1 MAPYRR
7 SHLRLGALAVAC
19 ACGGASAQLTPA
31 PIAPPAPDVPPA
43 PAVVLTPGMGA
54 APRESPSPSD
64 QPPRSIAPRPGTP
77 IAKGTV
83 SRLLPSADGKV
94 EGLLLSDGTQ
104 IRFPPHMTQEL
115 AATVRPGS
123 AVSIE
128 GYREAGGA
136 VRARA
141 ITDQSSGRSV
151 VERDPTPPSAAPSTL
166 HSTGL
171 GPLSAEGRIQQLM
184 RDPAGDVNG
193 VVLEDGSVVRF
204 PPNVRRQFPGV
215 LQPGVSV
222 SASGFGSQTRWGRAL
237 DAATLG
243 AGDRPPQPLTDHGL
257 KGAPGAPR

>member
-1 MAPYRR
+1 MATYRR
-7 SHLRLGALAVAC
+7 SAFRTTPLALALVW
-19 ACGGASAQLTPA
+19 GASLAQLTQSPN
-31 PIAPPAPDVPPA
+31 APPTPDVPPA
-43 PAVVLTPGMGA
+43 PAVVPTPGMGT
-54 APRESPSPSD
+54 APRETPPSTD
-64 QPPRSIAPRPGTP
+64 QPPRTISPRPGTP

-83 SRLLPSADGKV
+83 SRMLPSADGNM

-104 IRFPPHMTQEL
+104 IRFPPHMAQEL
-115 AATVRPGS
+115 ASTVKPGS

-136 VRARA
+136 VRARV

-151 VERDPTPPSAAPSTL
+151 TEHAPPPSTAPPTL

-171 GPLSAEGRIQQLM
+171 GPLSAEGRIQQLV

-215 LQPGVSV
+215 LQPGVSI
-222 SASGFGSQTRWGRAL
+222 SASGYGTQTRWGRAL

-243 AGDRPPQPLTDHGL
+243 AADRPPQPLTDHGL
-257 KGAPGAPR
+257 KGAPGVPH